1 MSLNSNRLGASTIS
15 LGSLLQC
22 STTLFC
28 TEAFPNVKSE
38 SPLAQL
44 LTIPMCPVTRYQGEK
59 TSTSLSTSPASGNYR
74 EQSSFLQTRQNQIPS
89 LLPTWYAFQLFH
101 QLAVYYFL
109 CFKITSWSSQGME
122 LSCSALQSH
131 LKSHVWFG
139 VSQYWKDIKLLE
151 NIQRRTKKMVLLLN
165 IFKNSFLKHI

>member
-1 MSLNSNRLGASTIS
+1 MFDHPLCIEVFS
-15 LGSLLQC
+15 
-22 STTLFC
+22 
-28 TEAFPNVKSE
+28 NVKSE

-59 TSTSLSTSPASGNYR
+59 TSTSLSTSPPPSSGNCR
-74 EQSSFLQTRQNQIPS
+74 EQSSFPQTRQNQIPS
-89 LLPTWYAFQLFH
+89 SLPTWYAFLLFH
-101 QLAVYYFL
+101 QLAGYYYL
-109 CFKITSWSSQGME
+109 YFKITSWSSQGME